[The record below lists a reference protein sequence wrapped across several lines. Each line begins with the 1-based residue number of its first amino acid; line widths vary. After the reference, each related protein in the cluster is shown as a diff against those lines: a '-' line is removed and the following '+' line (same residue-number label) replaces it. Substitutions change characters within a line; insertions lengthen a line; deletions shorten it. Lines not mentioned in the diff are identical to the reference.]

1 MAMSADD
8 SLESKALGI
17 AVAGGFIT
25 AALLDLL
32 VDKGVITTDEVRG
45 VLQNASDSVVRF
57 YDSDIG
63 RNAGRAITDL
73 FANFSK

>member
-1 MAMSADD
+1 MSADD
-8 SLESKALGI
+8 DLESKALGS

-32 VDKGVITTDEVRG
+32 VDKGVITNDEARG
-45 VLQNASDSVVRF
+45 VLQRASNTLVNF

-73 FANFSK
+73 FKLFSK

>member
-1 MAMSADD
+1 MAADD
-8 SLESKALGI
+8 ELESKALGA
-17 AVAGGFIT
+17 AVAGGFIA

-32 VDKGVITTDEVRG
+32 VDKGVITKEEARG

-73 FANFSK
+73 FALFSK